1 MKSFVVRS
9 MTRILLGRNK
19 RTLQPITRTLRRGSA
34 QTLTGKPIRG
44 RAAGAKVVSL
54 ALPKEGKRTL
64 GAAQSGRRSGVL
76 IYPRSCIWTSEKTPS
91 TTFVN
96 RDPGLL
102 PPLPF
107 SFEAAYP
114 LGGSVVFVFSGA

>member
-34 QTLTGKPIRG
+34 QTRTGKPIRG

-54 ALPKEGKRTL
+54 ALPKEGKRTP
-64 GAAQSGRRSGVL
+64 GASRGPYTLCRRSGLVF
-76 IYPRSCIWTSEKTPS
+76 I
-91 TTFVN
+91 
-96 RDPGLL
+96 G
-102 PPLPF
+102 
-107 SFEAAYP
+107 P
-114 LGGSVVFVFSGA
+114 LGRITLVRIKRFELLE

>member
-64 GAAQSGRRSGVL
+64 GAAQSGRRSGRIEPLHV
-76 IYPRSCIWTSEKTPS
+76 PRCDAQAADRNAALREAD
-91 TTFVN
+91 
-96 RDPGLL
+96 RGLR
-102 PPLPF
+102 
-107 SFEAAYP
+107 
-114 LGGSVVFVFSGA
+114 GRTGSVSVAGISTLQNRTNAT